1 LEVEE
6 GQGVEEQVERRLGE
20 LRQQYETGKQQLL
33 ELERQQ
39 IALRETLLRIS
50 GAIQVLEELQAAQ
63 QAVTLH
69 RPEPVR
75 SVNRP

>member
-1 LEVEE
+1 M
-6 GQGVEEQVERRLGE
+6 EEQVERRLGE